1 MRQAF
6 FWVARIR
13 AWRIPIAVMLCAC
26 VVLALLFKPSSVSI
40 ASLEER
46 PNLSVRVEAARVQFV
61 LQARAKPLRPG
72 VPWMAILYTPAGPI
86 AARGKT
92 RSGETSMLSI
102 KHVRAGLLPYKVLIG
117 ATLDQRNQ
125 KPDLPEPFRFEGT
138 VSRKPGLP
146 ITPLDL
152 KVGARAA
159 RVVGNRPPA
168 LVLHPLDVRQNVSD
182 QSVLV
187 RARRPD
193 RGNFTRTIPVKH
205 LTAWT
210 YIPTGLKTG
219 VLKITASS
227 AGAMGERAEVDVQPG
242 PVVSGTLKTI
252 TASVPA
258 DRREWWDLR
267 LENAKDAL
275 GNLSLNGT
283 VVEFNSRLA
292 PSRSAPKTPVLFAAR
307 PTVRATASLDLPPT
321 VPPGKY
327 PVRASSEAYRSS
339 PDQLTAQP
347 PISVK
352 DIDARWLIGASLE
365 LAIGPLVD
373 RLGALPD
380 DGTPVKLELL
390 GNTPNPHVRL
400 SDRACGDAGRARRA
414 SPRRGQLLGDSSP
427 LELLYSVT
435 VPLQQG
441 GVTWK
446 LPPLPLG
453 SRCVRLEVAGQRMML
468 ALPRKFTGRKP

>member
-1 MRQAF
+1 MRRAF

-13 AWRIPIAVMLCAC
+13 ASSIPIAVLCAC
-26 VVLALLFKPSSVSI
+26 AVIALLFQPSSVSI
-40 ASLEER
+40 PSLEER
-46 PNLSVRVEAARVQFV
+46 PNLNVYVEAARLQFI
-61 LQARAKPLRPG
+61 LQARAKPVRPG

-86 AARGKT
+86 AARGVT
-92 RSGETSMLSI
+92 GNGASSLWI
-102 KHVRAGLLPYKVLIG
+102 KHVRAGLLPYRVLIG
-117 ATLDQRNQ
+117 DSATLMY
-125 KPDLPEPFRFEGT
+125 RFEGT
-138 VSRKPGLP
+138 VWRKPGLP

-168 LVLHPLDVRQNVSD
+168 LVLHPLDTRQNVSD
-182 QSVLV
+182 QPVLV

-193 RGNFTRTIPVKH
+193 RRNFTRTIPVKH

-227 AGAMGERAEVDVQPG
+227 AGARGERAEVDVQPG
-242 PVVSGTLKTI
+242 PVVSGTLNTI

-275 GNLSLNGT
+275 GNPSLNGT
-283 VVEFNSRLA
+283 LVEFNSRLE
-292 PSRSAPKTPVLFAAR
+292 PSGPALQTPVLFAAR

-321 VPPGKY
+321 VPPGTY
-327 PVRASSEAYRSS
+327 PIRASSEAYRSN
-339 PDQLTAQP
+339 PDQLTAEP

-352 DIDARWLIGASLE
+352 DIAARWLIGASLK

-390 GNTPNPHVRL
+390 GNLPNPHVHPP
-400 SDRACGDAGRARRA
+400 AHPCGTAVGTKPA
-414 SPRRGQLLGDSSP
+414 SPRRGHVPTDSSP
-427 LELLYSVT
+427 LELLYALT
-435 VPLQQG
+435 VPLQKG
-441 GVTWK
+441 RVIWK

-453 SRCVRLEVAGQRMML
+453 SRCVRLEVAGQS
-468 ALPRKFTGRKP
+468 ALLVLPNKLFGTKP

>member
-1 MRQAF
+1 MRRAF
-6 FWVARIR
+6 FWVARVR
-13 AWRIPIAVMLCAC
+13 ASSIPIAVLCAC

-40 ASLEER
+40 PSLEER

-61 LQARAKPLRPG
+61 LQARAKPVRPG

-86 AARGKT
+86 AARGVT
-92 RSGETSMLSI
+92 RNGASTLSI
-102 KHVRAGLLPYKVLIG
+102 KHVRAGLLPYRVLIG
-117 ATLDQRNQ
+117 GAAT
-125 KPDLPEPFRFEGT
+125 PEYRFEGT

-159 RVVGNRPPA
+159 RVIGNRPPA
-168 LVLHPLDVRQNVSD
+168 LVLHPLDRLQNVSD
-182 QSVLV
+182 QPVLV
-187 RARRPD
+187 RAKRPD
-193 RGNFTRTIPVKH
+193 RGNFRRTIPVKH

-219 VLKITASS
+219 VLKISASS
-227 AGAMGERAEVDVQPG
+227 AGATGERAEVDVQPG

-275 GNLSLNGT
+275 GNPSLNGT
-283 VVEFNSRLA
+283 LVEFNSWPEPLG
-292 PSRSAPKTPVLFAAR
+292 SAPKTPVLFAAR

-327 PVRASSEAYRSS
+327 PVWASSEAYRSS

-352 DIDARWLIGASLE
+352 DIDARWLIGTSLE

-400 SDRACGDAGRARRA
+400 SDRACGAADSASRARHA
-414 SPRRGQLLGDSSP
+414 SPLRGQLLGDSSP

-435 VPLQQG
+435 VPLRQG
-441 GVTWK
+441 GVTWQ

-453 SRCVRLEVAGQRMML
+453 SRCVRLEVAGQRVML
-468 ALPRKFTGRKP
+468 ALPAKFTGRKP